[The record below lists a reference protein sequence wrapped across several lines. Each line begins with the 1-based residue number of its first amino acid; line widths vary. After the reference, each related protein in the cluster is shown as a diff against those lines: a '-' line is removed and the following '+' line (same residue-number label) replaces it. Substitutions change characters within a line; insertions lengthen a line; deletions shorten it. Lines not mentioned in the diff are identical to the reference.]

1 MTPPYL
7 SELLHPYTPNRPL
20 RSADQLLLNVPRTKS
35 KLRGGRCFSVA
46 APTLWNDLPLH
57 IRQAPTLW
65 NDLPLHIRQ
74 APTLWNDLP
83 LHIRQAP
90 TLWNDLPLH
99 IRQAPTLWNDLPL
112 HIRQAATLPV
122 FKSLLKTHL
131 FSLAY

>member
-1 MTPPYL
+1 MQLVQNAAARLLTGTRKYDHILASLHWLPIHFRINFKILLFAFKSLNGMTSSYL
-7 SELLHPYTPNRPL
+7 SELLDPYTPTRPL

-57 IRQAPTLW
+57 IRQAS
-65 NDLPLHIRQ
+65 
-74 APTLWNDLP
+74 
-83 LHIRQAP
+83 
-90 TLWNDLPLH
+90 
-99 IRQAPTLWNDLPL
+99 
-112 HIRQAATLPV
+112 TLPV